1 MKWKRV
7 LSFALSLVI
16 TLSLLP
22 ILAGAAPL
30 TQAPAS
36 DKVEGTLLDAFSA
49 EGTADFVVIFVEQA
63 DLSPAYSMG
72 WEERGEF
79 VYNTLK
85 AAAERSQVAAKAYL
99 DGAGLSYHTF
109 IAGNELY
116 VWAGDLTAA
125 TALAALPEVAYIRAT
140 RIGYIDP
147 IVEEAPSIPDSP
159 DALAWGLVDVHA
171 DQFWAAFGVQ
181 GDGIIV
187 ANIDTGVQYNHPAL
201 DQAYKCWPDPTDPAC
216 WEDPSNICGGSMCD
230 NNGHGTHTM
239 GTMVADDD
247 PALLWQAGMAPN
259 AQWIAC
265 KGCEGSGCSDYAL
278 NTCADWILAPGGNPA
293 NRPHIVNNSWGG
305 GDGICDIWYLP
316 KVNAWRAAGTFPAFS
331 AGNSQS
337 CSTLGN
343 PGVYQESFGTTGH
356 NVSRA
361 HYGSMGPAS
370 GGACDPHE
378 PYTKPNISAPAVSVC
393 STIPTDSWTCGYTGT
408 SMASPH
414 TSGAVALL
422 WSCAPSLVG
431 QMDLTFEALQ
441 NSADVPPAGACGAPP
456 DGEGNYT
463 SGYGFLNV
471 YQAGLQNCGG
481 VDIGYLDG
489 YVTEQDTGSPI
500 EGAYVVA
507 APAILGNSIDA
518 ITDPNGYYTMT
529 LVPGTYD
536 VTASKNGYSSQ
547 TATDIV
553 VVADTVTSQDF
564 ELAYLGQW
572 TPGTP
577 TSFDFNRFDGVFN
590 PHDGLIYFLG
600 GRTGGATHD
609 PSIWTYDPASGV
621 SADTGC
627 NMNHNAANIT
637 IALIE
642 DDGTGRGEALYVV
655 GGYDAVAAVNIDD
668 VQRFYPSEPGCV
680 VEDVTT
686 DPYPDAGPAQPVG
699 AGGVGVANDKIY
711 VFGGWES
718 TTPYFS
724 DLTWE
729 FDPLAADGNRWTQ
742 IAGATLSS
750 PRAYIDSA
758 VQGGQIYAMGGHI
771 SFTGGDLVPTNEV
784 EVFDTANPGAGWV
797 ALASMPVATAEGR
810 GFGFDADTLGL
821 NQPLGKIYVAG
832 GGDWPDQSAEVMEYD
847 VATDTWD
854 QSFPDLIQARRD
866 HAGVYVS
873 TCTPDPADGLPGMWV
888 FGGRIVDDNP
898 PYGDPEYYPLPC
910 GEPAPELSIAKTVE
924 PPEPTP
930 GGTVTYTLTFTN
942 TGDADAL
949 GAVITDELPAEVI
962 YVSSDPAGTYDP
974 VNHQVLWTVD
984 IISGT
989 SDAAELIVEVD
1000 PATPVGAE
1008 VWNNVTLQWDGQ
1020 APATAEVSFTVYGPP
1035 SASFTT
1041 DVDAGC
1047 PPLVVQFTDTS
1058 FGLPAPDEWLWDFG
1072 DEMGTSTEQNP
1083 VYTYTTSGD
1092 FEVTLWVTNVY
1103 GSDWTTGT
1111 VTAYA
1116 VPGTDFTW
1124 EPTNIYTD
1132 TAVQFTD
1139 LSTGPVVE
1147 WAWAFGDGYT
1157 DSISNPV
1164 HTFFTTGTFTVTLW
1178 TTTDMGCA
1186 DMAEYMLTVGG
1197 QPLFHYVYLPIVVK
1211 DN

>member
-16 TLSLLP
+16 ALSLLP

-30 TQAPAS
+30 TQAPAP
-36 DKVEGTLLDAFSA
+36 DKLEGILVDAFAA
-49 EGTADFVVIFVEQA
+49 EGTADFVVIFAEQA

-85 AAAERSQVAAKAYL
+85 DAAERSQVNAKAYL
-99 DGAGLSYHTF
+99 DGLGLEYHTF

-140 RIGYIDP
+140 RTGYIDP
-147 IVEEAPSIPDSP
+147 VIEDAPSTPDSP
-159 DALAWGLVDVHA
+159 DALAWGLLDVHA
-171 DQFWAAFGVQ
+171 DQFWAAFGLQ

-187 ANIDTGVQYNHPAL
+187 ANIDTGVQYDHPAL
-201 DQAYKCWPDPTDPAC
+201 DQAYKCWPDPTDPTC

-247 PALLWQAGMAPN
+247 PALTWQAGMAPN

-265 KGCEGSGCSDYAL
+265 KGCESTGCSDYAL
-278 NTCADWILAPGGNPA
+278 NTCADWILAPGGDPD

-305 GDGICDIWYLP
+305 GEGICDTWYLA

-331 AGNSQS
+331 AGNSQT

-356 NVSRA
+356 NVSRS
-361 HYGSMGPAS
+361 HYGSMGPAP
-370 GGACDPHE
+370 GGVCDPHE

-393 STIPTDSWTCGYTGT
+393 STIPTDGWTCGYTGT

-422 WSCAPSLVG
+422 WSCNPSLIG

-441 NSADVPPAGACGAPP
+441 SSADVPPAGTCGAPP

-471 YQAGLQNCGG
+471 YQAGLQYCGG
-481 VDIGYLDG
+481 VDVGWLDG
-489 YVTEQDTGSPI
+489 YVTEMGTGNPL
-500 EGAYVVA
+500 EGANVVA
-507 APAILGNSIDA
+507 SPATLGNSIDA

-529 LVPGTYD
+529 LLPGTYD
-536 VTASKNGYSSQ
+536 VTASKNGYTSQ

-553 VVADTVTSQDF
+553 VVNDTVTSQDF
-564 ELAYLGQW
+564 ELAYLGEW
-572 TPGTP
+572 MPGP
-577 TSFDFNRFDGVFN
+577 SVAPFEYNRFDGVFD
-590 PHDGLIYFLG
+590 PYDGLIYFPG

-609 PSIWTYDPASGV
+609 RSIWTYDPV
-621 SADTGC
+621 NDTWADTGC
-627 NMNHNAANIT
+627 DMNHNAANIT
-637 IALIE
+637 VALIE

-668 VQRFYPSEPGCV
+668 VQRYYPSQAGCV

-686 DPYPDAGPAQPVG
+686 DPFPGIVSGQIIG
-699 AGGVGVANDKIY
+699 AGGVGVVNDKIY
-711 VFGGWES
+711 YFGGWENVAV
-718 TTPYFS
+718 PYFT
-724 DLTWE
+724 DQTWE
-729 FDPLAADGNRWTQ
+729 FDPQAADGNRWTE
-742 IAGATLSS
+742 ITDATLNP

-758 VQGGQIYAMGGHI
+758 VHDGLLYAMGGI
-771 SFTGGDLVPTNEV
+771 DYFDATPELNPTDTV
-784 EVFDTANPGAGWV
+784 EVFDPANPGAGWV
-797 ALASMPVATAEGR
+797 ALASMPIATAEGR

-821 NQPLGKIYVAG
+821 NQPADKIYVVG

-847 VATDTWD
+847 VNTNTWD
-854 QSFPDLIQARRD
+854 QTFPDLITGRRD
-866 HAGVYVS
+866 HAGVYVPI
-873 TCTPDPADGLPGMWV
+873 CTPEPDDGLPGMWV
-888 FGGRIVDDNP
+888 FGGRIAADDP
-898 PYGDPEYYPLPC
+898 PFGDPEYYPLPC
-910 GEPAPELSIAKTVE
+910 GVAAPELSITKDVNVSEAY
-924 PPEPTP
+924 
-930 GGTVTYTLTFTN
+930 GGELVTYTLFYTN
-942 TGDADAL
+942 SGDADAM
-949 GAVITDELPAEVI
+949 GAFMTDTLPAEVT

-974 VNHQVLWTVD
+974 MNHEVLWTLD
-984 IISGT
+984 IISDT
-989 SDAAELIVEVD
+989 SGSIELVVEVSSTV
-1000 PATPVGAE
+1000 PAGTVFYNHA
-1008 VWNNVTLQWDGQ
+1008 TLRWEDQ
-1020 APATAEVSFTVYGPP
+1020 APVEADAPPVEVI
-1035 SASFTT
+1035 
-1041 DVDAGC
+1041 C
-1047 PPLVVQFTDTS
+1047 PPDV
-1058 FGLPAPDEWLWDFG
+1058 PAADF
-1072 DEMGTSTEQNP
+1072 S
-1083 VYTYTTSGD
+1083 
-1092 FEVTLWVTNVY
+1092 
-1103 GSDWTTGT
+1103 
-1111 VTAYA
+1111 
-1116 VPGTDFTW
+1116 W
-1124 EPTNIYTD
+1124 EPTTIYTN

-1147 WAWAFGDGYT
+1147 WDWDFGDGYT

-1164 HTFFTTGTFTVTLW
+1164 HTYLTTGTFTVTLW
-1178 TTTDMGCA
+1178 VTSDIGCS
-1186 DMAEYMLTVGG
+1186 DMAEQMLTVEEL
-1197 QPLFHYVYLPIVVK
+1197 PPPEPPIFYVYLPIVVK